1 MQWKS
6 CGSARALSRRQKLRE
21 GRHQAA
27 GPPVDRHHPDRFA
40 GRDGTVPGD
49 TPQEDDVTL
58 VVLEKNKQ
66 GKGPS
71 SPLRRGRPDGVL
83 LTSRVSPHACNVLGS
98 KPRKDPQAE
107 KGSSTPDTKAV
118 AEDCNHQGVS
128 FPSRLEAR
136 QHHTRPLPGERHGR
150 LHTAGDGRGD
160 SGRIAAA
167 ETPSDA
173 DRRTVPADRRH
184 DHPLER
190 YDLSH
195 LHKSFRGRW
204 NRGASGGQSSRSFS
218 DLVGSLKN
226 DLKKGF
232 SGLPPGPM
240 EERPMPRSSHR
251 LNWASTVLL

>member
-107 KGSSTPDTKAV
+107 KGSSTPILKQSRKIATTKGSASLRDLRPASITPARSPENGMAAFIRPV
-118 AEDCNHQGVS
+118 MAGVIPGGS
-128 FPSRLEAR
+128 
-136 QHHTRPLPGERHGR
+136 PLRKHPRMPIGERCLPIGATTIRWRDMIFRTCTNRSGEGGTAAPQAVSPRGPFRIWWGR
-150 LHTAGDGRGD
+150 
-160 SGRIAAA
+160 
-167 ETPSDA
+167 
-173 DRRTVPADRRH
+173 
-184 DHPLER
+184 
-190 YDLSH
+190 
-195 LHKSFRGRW
+195 
-204 NRGASGGQSSRSFS
+204 
-218 DLVGSLKN
+218 
-226 DLKKGF
+226 
-232 SGLPPGPM
+232 
-240 EERPMPRSSHR
+240 
-251 LNWASTVLL
+251 